1 MSKKIERNYL
11 EINSL
16 NDLRETRLTQNGFSY
31 EKVEPENF
39 QINKFFYKNVGKK
52 HHWIDRLV
60 WTDKNWIDYTTD
72 KKVKTFIVKKY
83 DDLAGYFEL
92 IFHAEQNE
100 VEIAY
105 LGLLEEYHNKKI
117 GSFLLSAAIKN
128 AFLEKP
134 QRVWVHTCSLDHK
147 NALKNYIARGMK
159 IFKKETVFV

>member
-16 NDLRETRLTQNGFSY
+16 NDLKETRLTQNGFSY